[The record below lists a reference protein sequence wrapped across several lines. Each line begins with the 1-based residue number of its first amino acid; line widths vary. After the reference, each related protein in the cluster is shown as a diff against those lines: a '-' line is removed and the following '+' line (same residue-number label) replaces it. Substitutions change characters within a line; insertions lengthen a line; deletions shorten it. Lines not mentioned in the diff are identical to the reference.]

1 MDMVKEVA
9 LKMSGIL
16 TAEQLQKLE
25 DVMSDCARYYSIK
38 PNTELSCQSQTDW
51 QKNLKLF
58 LAVKSLKNCS
68 ENTLYNYNLCI
79 GKMLQSIQK
88 NVCDITVNDIRFY
101 LATYRKDRKISD
113 SYLNTMLRYI
123 NSFFEFCRIEGIIT
137 VNPVE
142 RIEKVKETK
151 KIKTLFTTKDRII
164 LRDNADCIRDIA
176 LMETMY
182 STAARI
188 GEICSMNR
196 SDIDFNSGTVKIYGQ
211 KGKAERIVYL
221 SDECLYYIEKYL
233 KTRTD
238 SNDALFVS
246 RRKPHGRIGKAA
258 VQKML
263 REKGRNLCIPAHPH
277 KFRRTMLSNGAHKG
291 WSLPELQKY
300 AGHVKIE
307 TTMLYVEIANE
318 DVRST
323 FNRSFN

>member
-16 TAEQLQKLE
+16 TEEQMQKLT
-25 DVMSDCARYYSIK
+25 DVMSDCARYYSIT
-38 PNTELSCQSQTDW
+38 PNTELSCPEQTDW

-58 LAVKSLKNCS
+58 LAAKSLKNCS

-88 NVCDITVNDIRFY
+88 NVCDITVNDVRFY
-101 LATYRKDRKISD
+101 LATYRKERKISE

-123 NSFFEFCRIEGIIT
+123 NSFFEFCRIEGIIHT
-137 VNPVE
+137 NPAE
-142 RIEKVKETK
+142 RIEKVKEPK
-151 KIKTLFTTKDRII
+151 KIKTLFTKKDRLI

-176 LMETMY
+176 LMETLY
-182 STAARI
+182 STAARV
-188 GEICSMNR
+188 GEICSLNW
-196 SDIDFNSGTVKIYGQ
+196 SDVDFLSGTAKIYGQ
-211 KGKAERIVYL
+211 KGKAERMVYL
-221 SDECLYYIEKYL
+221 SEECLYYLEKYL
-233 KTRTD
+233 RTRKD
-238 SNDALFVS
+238 DNDALFVS
-246 RRKPHGRIGKAA
+246 RRKPYGRIGKAA

-263 REKGRNLCIPAHPH
+263 REKGKILCMHAHPH